1 MGSLKGIQQQMRT
14 RSGLLCMTDSMATEG
29 RRAGRLS
36 DDHPPNADPSTP
48 SEPPA
53 STQRPVARIA
63 LRPTPTPIAAR
74 RSVLLV
80 DLDRMRRST
89 LARALVRPAGSSFRD
104 LAAHGNESRGS
115 WIERRWLLV
124 RDLDECASRD
134 PSGRASRRSRGGG
147 MRSTTSWS
155 AHGSSSGFPT
165 ELVQRGS
172 PCSQVAATA
181 SCVSGEPGG
190 RFVRASSRSWTR
202 RGAAG
207 HLA

>member
-1 MGSLKGIQQQMRT
+1 MARLIAHRVPHRYGRFRRRWASFTSLRFVRFS
-14 RSGLLCMTDSMATEG
+14 RSQGDRE
-29 RRAGRLS
+29 AGRLMGKNNHTILPVS
-36 DDHPPNADPSTP
+36 PSPCSNSPTF
-48 SEPPA
+48 
-53 STQRPVARIA
+53 RG
-63 LRPTPTPIAAR
+63 LRG
-74 RSVLLV
+74 
-80 DLDRMRRST
+80 
-89 LARALVRPAGSSFRD
+89 LVRPAGSSFRD